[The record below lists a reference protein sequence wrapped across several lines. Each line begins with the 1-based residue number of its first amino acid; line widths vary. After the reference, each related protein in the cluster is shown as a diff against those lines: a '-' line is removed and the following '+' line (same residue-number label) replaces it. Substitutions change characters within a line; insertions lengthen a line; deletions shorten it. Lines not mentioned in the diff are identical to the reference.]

1 MLVGMSDL
9 RCPTCGANL
18 TPMDMARP
26 NCAYCGTVLPHH
38 ARAAQQVAVVNQ
50 MMADRNGNG
59 IPDAFEGLLA
69 NAPYG
74 QAHLI
79 GTGLPQ
85 GPHAPM
91 APGMQPPMGMPG
103 APGTYPVAGFAS
115 VQQFHHM
122 QVAQVVQKTSNT
134 IAVVVAVTLLAVFLI
149 TGAVVAL
156 VLVR

>member
-1 MLVGMSDL
+1 
-9 RCPTCGANL
+9 
-18 TPMDMARP
+18 
-26 NCAYCGTVLPHH
+26 
-38 ARAAQQVAVVNQ
+38 

-79 GTGLPQ
+79 GTGLPH

-91 APGMQPPMGMPG
+91 VPGAPPPVGMPG
-103 APGTYPVAGFAS
+103 APGVYPVAGFAS

-122 QVAQVVQKTSNT
+122 QVAHAVQKTGNT
-134 IAVVVAVTLLAVFLI
+134 IAVIVTVTVVAVFLI
-149 TGAVVAL
+149 TGAVMAL

>member
-1 MLVGMSDL
+1 MLEGMSDL

-79 GTGLPQ
+79 GTGLPH

-91 APGMQPPMGMPG
+91 APGAPPMGIPG
-103 APGTYPVAGFAS
+103 APGYPVAGFAS

-134 IAVVVAVTLLAVFLI
+134 IAMVVLGTVVAVFLI
-149 TGAVVAL
+149 TGAVMAL

>member
-1 MLVGMSDL
+1 
-9 RCPTCGANL
+9 
-18 TPMDMARP
+18 MDMARP

-79 GTGLPQ
+79 GTGLPH

-91 APGMQPPMGMPG
+91 PPGVPPMGMPG
-103 APGTYPVAGFAS
+103 APGYPVAGFAQ

-122 QVAQVVQKTSNT
+122 QVAQAVQKTGNT
-134 IAVVVAVTLLAVFLI
+134 IAVVVVVAVVGVFLLA
-149 TGAVVAL
+149 GAVMAL